1 MAAGKWSRL
10 RERVRSR
17 WSEWSARAKHASVIG
32 RRFMTPVEHRH
43 VIEARVLKKFGYT
56 KNSTVGILINKLIR
70 SEFEFERWAPALRG
84 DLKDEWTRTALRVN
98 EERIHAYKV
107 LRERVGWDRFGEILK
122 AVKGITK

>member
-32 RRFMTPVEHRH
+32 RRFMSPVERRH
-43 VIEARVLKKFGYT
+43 VIEARVLKKFGYS
-56 KNSTVGILINKLIR
+56 KNSVEGIFINKLIR
-70 SEFEFERWAPALRG
+70 AEFEYERWAPALKG
-84 DLKDEWTRTALRVN
+84 NPAEEWTRTALRVN

-122 AVKGITK
+122 VVKGITK